1 MRKNLFL
8 RVIAM
13 LIVVIM
19 MGSMIVACNNGDT
32 PANDKTPSTN
42 NGGNS
47 GNNGGNNGGNT
58 GNNGGSTGGN
68 GGEEG
73 PVDDPVEEVTVD
85 MDGYEFTAL
94 ARQTSWFANEVTA
107 EPDTGDQILQAV
119 YDRNWAVEEK
129 YNCLMSQA
137 FIGENEWT
145 TWQTSV
151 KAGDNAYKYGLNH
164 MMQTATEALTGTMLN
179 LKLLPNVNLEADYWN
194 QSMNKEMTIA
204 NKLYFTANEFCT
216 SSVYFTWLMIFNME
230 MCAERGIDVYGMIDD
245 GTWTIDNLYNIVST
259 SYEDNGNGT
268 VDFVEDTF
276 GLTSHNNTVM
286 ANYIFAFD
294 IPVVHLDA
302 AGKVVVDFNDA
313 NTPMITAVEKVY
325 DLFYNSANGGI
336 IMKDSMNTYGLLHD
350 EALCT
355 KFSTGTALFT
365 NTRLLGL
372 EILRTSD
379 VKYGIIPFPKFNE
392 EQEGYYSHIDGRGS
406 LIFVPYTLPENEY
419 EYVGLLLDD
428 LAKMTKEDVMPVI
441 QNAALIG
448 RYSEDSDA
456 YKCLE
461 MTLNGRT
468 YAFAYVFNSVLK
480 TSAPYW
486 SMPNIIKG
494 GTNSFTDYW
503 KAKSR
508 TAERE
513 INNAFASYAKANK

>member
-1 MRKNLFL
+1 MKGMAIMKNNLFL

-19 MGSMIVACNNGDT
+19 LGSMVVACNKGETPDNG
-32 PANDKTPSTN
+32 KTPSD
-42 NGGNS
+42 
-47 GNNGGNNGGNT
+47 
-58 GNNGGSTGGN
+58 STQGN
-68 GGEEG
+68 GDKTDDTQPGK
-73 PVDDPVEEVTVD
+73 DDPVTPPTPGEDEEEAID
-85 MDGYEFTAL
+85 MGGYEFTAL
-94 ARQTSWFANEVTA
+94 ARETSWFANEVYA

-164 MMQTATEALTGTMLN
+164 MMQTATEALTGSMLN
-179 LKLLPNVNLEADYWN
+179 LKLLPGVNLEADYWN
-194 QSMNKEMTIA
+194 QSMNKELTIA

-230 MCAERGIDVYGMIDD
+230 MCAERNIDVYGMIDD
-245 GTWTIDNLYNIVST
+245 GTWTIDNLYNIVSS

-276 GLTSHNNTVM
+276 GLTSHHNTVM
-286 ANYIFAFD
+286 TNYIFAFD

-302 AGKVVVDFNDA
+302 AGKVVVDYNDA
-313 NTPMITAVEKVY
+313 NTPMVAAVEKVY
-325 DLFYNSANGGI
+325 DLFWNSANGG
-336 IMKDSMNTYGLLHD
+336 MLMTDSINSQSYGLLHD
-350 EALCT
+350 ESICT
-355 KFSTGTALFT
+355 KFSEGTALFS

-379 VKYGIIPFPKFNE
+379 IKYGIIPFPKLNE
-392 EQEGYYSHIDGRGS
+392 EQEGYYSHVDGRGS
-406 LIFVPYTLPENEY
+406 LIFVAYTLPETDY
-419 EYVGLLLDD
+419 ENVGLLLDE
-428 LAKMTKEDVMPVI
+428 LAKRTKEEVMPVI

-468 YAFAYVFNSVLK
+468 YRFAYVFNSVI
-480 TSAPYW
+480 SSSPYW
-486 SMPNIIKG
+486 AMSKIVG
-494 GTNSFTDYW
+494 SGSNSFTDFW

-513 INNAFASYAKANK
+513 INNTYQSYAKANK